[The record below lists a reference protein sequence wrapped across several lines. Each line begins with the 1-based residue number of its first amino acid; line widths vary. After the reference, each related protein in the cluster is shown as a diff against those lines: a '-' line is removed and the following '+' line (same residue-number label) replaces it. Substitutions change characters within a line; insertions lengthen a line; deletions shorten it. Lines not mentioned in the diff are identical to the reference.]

1 MPNFVRISDAN
12 DHGGKVLTGSTTMKL
27 EGRGVA
33 RVGDRVSCPKHG
45 ANVIVEGSG
54 IFRDGGIPV
63 ALDGHRCACGCRL
76 IASFA
81 NGRVG

>member
-1 MPNFVRISDAN
+1 MPNFVRIGDAN
-12 DHGGKVLTGSTTMKL
+12 DHGGNVLTGSTTMKFERL
-27 EGRGVA
+27 GVA
-33 RVGDRVSCPKHG
+33 RIGDRVSCPKHG
-45 ANVIVEGSG
+45 ENVIVEGSEF
-54 IFRDGGIPV
+54 FRDGGIPV